1 MVWGSSQIGCWKLSG
16 GIMKRAI
23 SVAIVAAMA
32 LVVLALPAAATVHEI
47 TGMACAQNDAGG
59 NPFPPGIS
67 GGSNADN
74 FAIPLFKNGFI
85 ESVEPY
91 LDGMLISFDFDH
103 PASKL
108 AALPGVI
115 FNFGDGTYVTGFE
128 ADGPYTNC
136 IGLS

>member
-1 MVWGSSQIGCWKLSG
+1 MR
-16 GIMKRAI
+16 RAI
-23 SVAIVAAMA
+23 LLAVVAALA
-32 LVVLALPAAATVHEI
+32 LVVLALPATATVHEI
-47 TGMACAQNDAGG
+47 TGMACAQNGAGG

-74 FAIPLFKNGFI
+74 FANPLFKNGFI

-108 AALPGVI
+108 AELPGVI
-115 FNFGDGTYVTGFE
+115 FDFGGGTYVTGFV

-136 IGLS
+136 KGLS